1 MDDPNPNPTT
11 RVPTPSEDS
20 SEGDAAPPPPA
31 GPGFAAIPPS
41 SSEPT
46 FAAAPPPPPA
56 APTFAAAPPPPPSW
70 GSHRRDRGDAG
81 RIWTLIV
88 GLAILGVG
96 LWFFVERTL
105 GIDLPTIRWSTFW
118 PVILIAIGVVV
129 LLGALR
135 RERR

>member
-11 RVPTPSEDS
+11 RVPTPSLGPSED
-20 SEGDAAPPPPA
+20 D
-31 GPGFAAIPPS
+31 AAIPPS
-41 SSEPT
+41 SEPT
-46 FAAAPPPPPA
+46 VAAAPPPPPA
-56 APTFAAAPPPPPSW
+56 EPTFAAAPSPPPSW

-81 RIWTLIV
+81 RIWTLVV
-88 GLAILGVG
+88 GLSILGVG
-96 LWFFVERTL
+96 LWFFLERTL
-105 GIDLPTIRWSTFW
+105 GLDLPTIRWSTFW